1 MLGSKQHPFVRKGYI
16 AKTRVNSV
24 FILTKVMITEQVTWK
39 ERLLAS
45 EKTPILQF
53 LVPRHALHTCP
64 RSPCSPASRAVRHS
78 SHCIPTAPVLVPYER
93 AGVSAVNLRDSN
105 RTFFPVKKQQRASS
119 LSKMII
125 ELPMFTF
132 SRAGGGKI
140 LLCFHL
146 FDIQAFQDVRL
157 FSYARYCCCSCRTSC
172 RLSFFVVKCV
182 RMLSAAIRVLSVNP

>member
-1 MLGSKQHPFVRKGYI
+1 MWMLGSKQHPFVRKGYI

-39 ERLLAS
+39 GRLLAS

-132 SRAGGGKI
+132 SRAGGGRSYFVSICLIYKRFRTSVC
-140 LLCFHL
+140 LVMR
-146 FDIQAFQDVRL
+146 ATAVVRVVRL
-157 FSYARYCCCSCRTSC
+157 VDLVSLLSSAYAC
-172 RLSFFVVKCV
+172 
-182 RMLSAAIRVLSVNP
+182 